1 MSQRKSPGGFFSPE
15 REILTREEILAEY
28 VKDWFLSEKRREMG
42 VGRRYYFNQNDIKER
57 KRFMIGGSGELI
69 EDRSANNR
77 RISHNFLRKLI
88 DQKAQYLFG
97 RDFSIVAQNEAFAK
111 TLNGIFDPA
120 LRATMKNVCKEAVMK
135 GVSWLFCTVEDG
147 KIRFRKLSSENIIPI
162 EDRGK
167 LTGVLW
173 LYQKEWYQGKQKE
186 KKTFAEYW
194 SEEGVET
201 FLYENGK
208 LIPDVFTEKRP
219 HFLVNGSGYNLPS
232 LPFISFPYNEEE
244 VPLIHFI
251 KDLIDDYD
259 LLKSED
265 TNTLLDNPGA
275 LLVLKNYDGTDL
287 GEFRKNLSRYKI
299 VKVSDDGGIS
309 VERTPN
315 ATDAVLAHLLA
326 DRKDIYELGRG
337 VDTQNEQLGTASG
350 VAMRFLY
357 TDLDLDCSGI
367 ESQFKAGFSKM
378 VDFIAFCL
386 QIFGEGDFMGEKAE
400 ILLNRDMISNEGDAI
415 EQCLQ
420 SQGLLS
426 LKTVLSNHPWV
437 TNIEEELKRLQEE
450 KAQVSL

>member
-1 MSQRKSPGGFFSPE
+1 MF
-15 REILTREEILAEY
+15 AAA
-28 VKDWFLSEKRREMG
+28 
-42 VGRRYYFNQNDIKER
+42 
-57 KRFMIGGSGELI
+57 GSL
-69 EDRSANNR
+69 
-77 RISHNFLRKLI
+77 
-88 DQKAQYLFG
+88 
-97 RDFSIVAQNEAFAK
+97 
-111 TLNGIFDPA
+111 
-120 LRATMKNVCKEAVMK
+120 
-135 GVSWLFCTVEDG
+135 
-147 KIRFRKLSSENIIPI
+147 
-162 EDRGK
+162 
-167 LTGVLW
+167 
-173 LYQKEWYQGKQKE
+173 